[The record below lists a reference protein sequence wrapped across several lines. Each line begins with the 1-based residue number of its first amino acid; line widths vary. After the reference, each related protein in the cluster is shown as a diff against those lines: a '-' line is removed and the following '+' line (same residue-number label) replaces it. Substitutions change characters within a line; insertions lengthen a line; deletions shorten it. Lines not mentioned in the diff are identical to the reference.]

1 MKVAAVTAADA
12 ADIGRVAAEGRTA
25 AEAGAE
31 AGVEA
36 EAARRAERQ
45 VKVAAK
51 VKMDQGTRIEGE
63 CAPAEAR
70 LRSHKGSI
78 GVTRAEEIGASRRR
92 QRRHSE
98 RTAVD
103 CHPRGLPIESGAGFE
118 AFQFRSQQFST
129 V

>member
-1 MKVAAVTAADA
+1 MAAADA
-12 ADIGRVAAEGRTA
+12 ADIGRVA
-25 AEAGAE
+25 AE

-45 VKVAAK
+45 AKVAAK
-51 VKMDQGTRIEGE
+51 VQMDQGTRIEE
-63 CAPAEAR
+63 ERAPAEAR

-103 CHPRGLPIESGAGFE
+103 CHPWGLPIESGAGFR
-118 AFQFRSQQFST
+118 AVQFRLQQFSA